1 MRNVHCLTMV
11 HKHKN
16 VHLIFYYRKK
26 GTCTD
31 KQELNERLITNTE
44 ETVKKVMKYFIQQ
57 I

>member
-1 MRNVHCLTMV
+1 MSTVLLWFTNTRMFI
-11 HKHKN
+11 
-16 VHLIFYYRKK
+16 LIFYYRKK